1 MKVKKSVKIIMLLL
15 IVLCI
20 YLIYKFLLFNEY
32 SKYRS
37 YITHVNET
45 STVLNNVVFPD
56 VRITKGI
63 FILDNLSIGNSFDSI
78 SKDNDSW
85 LIKDGDKEFKFKIK
99 EESLDNYR
107 LYQLIISNLTTV
119 NNNKYNY
126 FTSSQKIKENLRITK
141 NAYKMLPQ
149 FEEIFLVDGNKKH
162 GYIYKI
168 NNEIDAVI
176 YISDKKYH
184 FIFENSN
191 LDYEYIVKILSTL
204 TLDD

>member
-85 LIKDGDKEFKFKIK
+85 LIKDEDKEFKFKIK

-126 FTSSQKIKENLRITK
+126 FTSSQKIKETNLYR
-141 NAYKMLPQ
+141 
-149 FEEIFLVDGNKKH
+149 D
-162 GYIYKI
+162 
-168 NNEIDAVI
+168 
-176 YISDKKYH
+176 
-184 FIFENSN
+184 
-191 LDYEYIVKILSTL
+191 
-204 TLDD
+204 

>member
-1 MKVKKSVKIIMLLL
+1 MNLGL
-15 IVLCI
+15 
-20 YLIYKFLLFNEY
+20 
-32 SKYRS
+32 
-37 YITHVNET
+37 
-45 STVLNNVVFPD
+45 
-56 VRITKGI
+56 

-78 SKDNDSW
+78 TKDNDSW
-85 LIKDGDKEFKFKIK
+85 LIKDEDKEFKFKIK

-119 NNNKYNY
+119 NNKKYNY
-126 FTSSQKIKENLRITK
+126 FTSSQKIKETIRITK

-149 FEEIFLVDGNKKH
+149 FKEIFLVDGNKKH

-176 YISDKKYH
+176 YIGEKKYH
-184 FIFENSN
+184 FIFDNSN